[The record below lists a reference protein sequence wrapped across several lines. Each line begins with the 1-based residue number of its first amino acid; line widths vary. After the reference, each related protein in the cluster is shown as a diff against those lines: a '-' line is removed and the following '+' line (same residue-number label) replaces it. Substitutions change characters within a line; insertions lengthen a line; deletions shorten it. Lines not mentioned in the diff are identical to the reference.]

1 MNREFWQ
8 ELSRVREEFSVV
20 AMATIVQTWG
30 STPRKAGAK
39 IVICPDGRIFGT
51 IGGGCSEGEVKAQ
64 AKIVMDLR
72 KPILY
77 TVSMVGDVAADEGM
91 VCGGKMNVYIEPVLT
106 LESMEG

>member
-1 MNREFWQ
+1 MNREFWL
-8 ELSRVREEFSVV
+8 ELSKARGEFPVV

-39 IVICPDGRIFGT
+39 MVICPDGRTFGT

-64 AKIVMDLR
+64 ARMVMDLR
-72 KPILY
+72 KPILHK
-77 TVSMVGDVAADEGM
+77 VSMVGDVAADDGM
-91 VCGGKMNVYIEPVLT
+91 VCGGKMTVYIEPVLT